1 MNRQDT
7 YDINLATRPATAET
21 HDIRLSM
28 TSKIWAYSTGM
39 FALCIP
45 LAAVMTREI
54 GALSL
59 VLPCAIVAGATGST
73 VAVWLFGSR
82 VTTPQSLPAA
92 HEQQHLHQLKQLDE
106 RLSNIETISSYERL
120 AYAESLAPVKK

>member
-7 YDINLATRPATAET
+7 YDINLAARPAVAET
-21 HDIRLSM
+21 PDIRLTI
-28 TSKIWAYSTGM
+28 TSKIWAYATGM

-45 LAAVMTREI
+45 LSAVISQAAGTD
-54 GALSL
+54 ALI
-59 VLPCAIVAGATGST
+59 LPCAVIAGATGST

-82 VTTPQSLPAA
+82 ATTSQTLPAA

-106 RLSNIETISSYERL
+106 RLSNIETISNYERL
-120 AYAESLAPVKK
+120 AYQEALESGRK